1 MISIKEAE
9 FIHAVL
15 IQNFGGTSGVRDHAL
30 LSSALS
36 RPFQTFDGKE
46 LYPSEVYKAAAL
58 LESIL
63 INHPFVDGNKRT
75 GYTLMCVYLLRS
87 GIDLTASEDAKYE
100 LVIGVA
106 SGKYKHQQI
115 VEWLG
120 NNSVEI

>member
-15 IQNFGGTSGVRDHAL
+15 IQNFGGSSGIRDQAL

-36 RPFQTFDGKE
+36 RPFQTFDGKDLYATE
-46 LYPSEVYKAAAL
+46 LDKAAAL

-87 GIDLTASEDAKYE
+87 GIDLTAAEEVKYE

-106 SGKYKHQQI
+106 SGKYKHQEI
-115 VEWLG
+115 VEWL
-120 NNSVEI
+120 NQHSAKI